1 MASEIIGRMAC
12 PECSFHAAHVKIKT
26 DKEGANP
33 YRHCPDCGAQY
44 FTRTKTQA
52 DNLLRQIRTGSQ
64 TSTQTSDTSSEAE
77 GITPAEA
84 VERTTPPPAQKFK
97 TVFGVQVPV

>member
-12 PECSFHAAHVKIKT
+12 PECSFHAAHIKIKT

-64 TSTQTSDTSSEAE
+64 TQTQTSTQTSDTSSKAE
-77 GITPAEA
+77 DI
-84 VERTTPPPAQKFK
+84 TPPPAQKFK